1 MYKLLIAVPATD
13 TSLKS
18 YIDSQIES
26 IVISFPL
33 LEIEHVNEDNEIYNK
48 YISKPNRFPAFIVF
62 ERGVRK
68 EEFLG
73 KVETEQ
79 LLNWLTKLLVD

>member
-1 MYKLLIAVPATD
+1 MYKLLIAVHSAD
-13 TSLKS
+13 SSLKS
-18 YIDSQIES
+18 YVDSQVES
-26 IVISFPL
+26 IIISFPL
-33 LEIEHVNEDNEIYNK
+33 LEIQQVNETDEMYNR